1 MPAPED
7 DATLSVGSKPSGENM
22 KKLLLILALAAF
34 LGSFANANAQVYP
47 SHVITIVAA
56 GPAGGP
62 TDAVG
67 RIIAER
73 MRVSL
78 GQPVLIENV
87 AASGGIAVRRVG
99 RAAPDG
105 YTIELGHWGTN
116 VVDGAVMSLPYDL
129 LTDFEPIALIASNP
143 LLITAKKDLPPAN
156 LKELVAWL
164 KANPGKVT
172 LAEPGAGS
180 PPHIA
185 GVLFE
190 KLTGTEIQ
198 FVPYRGG
205 GPAMQDL
212 IAGHIDLNMGQVA
225 IAIPQVSAGTI
236 KAYAV
241 MAESRIATA
250 PDIPT
255 TDEAGVSGL
264 HLSVWHGLWVPKGTP
279 KDIIAK
285 LNVAVVD
292 ALADPT
298 VRQRLAQ
305 IGQDIPARAQQT
317 PESLGTYQKAEI
329 EKWWPIIKA
338 AGIRIE

>member
-1 MPAPED
+1 
-7 DATLSVGSKPSGENM
+7 M
-22 KKLLLILALAAF
+22 KKQPLVVALVAF
-34 LGSFANANAQVYP
+34 LGLPANANAQVYP

-67 RIIAER
+67 RIVAEH

-78 GQPVLIENV
+78 GQPVVIENV
-87 AASGGIAVRRVG
+87 AASGGIAVNRVG

-116 VVDGAVMSLPYDL
+116 VVDGAVMALPYNL
-129 LTDFEPIALIASNP
+129 LTDFEPIALVASNP
-143 LLITAKKDLPPAN
+143 LLITGKKDLPATN
-156 LKELVAWL
+156 LRELVAWL

-185 GVLFE
+185 GIFFE
-190 KLTGTEIQ
+190 KLTNTEIL

-212 IAGHIDLNMGQVA
+212 IAGHIDLNMGQVSVA
-225 IAIPQVSAGTI
+225 LPQVNAGTV
-236 KAYAV
+236 KAFAV
-241 MAESRIATA
+241 TSEDRIAAA
-250 PDIPT
+250 PNVPT
-255 TDEAGVSGL
+255 TDEAGVPGL

-279 KDIIAK
+279 REIVVK
-285 LNVAVVD
+285 LNAAVVA
-292 ALADPT
+292 ALADPI
-298 VRQRLAQ
+298 VQQRLAQ
-305 IGQDIPARAQQT
+305 LGQDIPPRAQQT
-317 PESLGTYQKAEI
+317 PEALRAYQKAEI
-329 EKWWPIIKA
+329 DKWWPIIKA
-338 AGIRIE
+338 ANIKVE

>member
-1 MPAPED
+1 MRIIFVA
-7 DATLSVGSKPSGENM
+7 ATIAAAISLVGLSC
-22 KKLLLILALAAF
+22 AAV
-34 LGSFANANAQVYP
+34 AQVYP
-47 SHVITIVAA
+47 SHVITVVAS

-62 TDAVG
+62 TDSIG
-67 RIIAER
+67 RIVTER

-87 AASGGIAVRRVG
+87 AASGGIAVRKVG
-99 RAAPDG
+99 GAPPDG
-105 YTIELGHWGTN
+105 YTIELGHWSSN
-116 VVDGAVMSLPYDL
+116 VVDGAVMSLRYDL

-143 LLITAKKDLPPAN
+143 LLITSRKDLPATN

-164 KANPGKVT
+164 KANPGKGT

-185 GVLFE
+185 GIFFE
-190 KLTGTEIQ
+190 KLTDTEFQ

-212 IAGHIDLNMGQVA
+212 IAGHIDLNMGQMAV
-225 IAIPQVSAGTI
+225 AIPQVSAGTI

-241 MAESRIATA
+241 TSESRIAAA
-250 PDIPT
+250 PNIPT
-255 TDEAGVSGL
+255 TDEAGVPGL
-264 HLSVWHGLWVPKGTP
+264 HLSVWHGLWAPKGTP
-279 KDIIAK
+279 KEIIAK
-285 LNVAVVD
+285 LNAAVVD

-305 IGQDIPARAQQT
+305 LGQDIPPREQQS
-317 PESLGTYQKAEI
+317 PEALHAFQKAEI
-329 EKWWPIIKA
+329 EKWWPIIKE
-338 AGIRIE
+338 AGIKID